1 MILYMLSYPLRLTPR
16 VLREITTIAALIS
29 CGLLAEIVEFWEL
42 FLADQTNPAP
52 TYPAPP
58 QQSPHILP
66 FLTIQFDSSKC
77 FTVAFFL
84 AILIFDLFHI
94 CLLVFSIF
102 VANQIFILLIVISIL
117 VVVIVAFAATRVRS
131 LYLRTVRRLLF
142 VIFVV
147 VEQKLIN

>member
-1 MILYMLSYPLRLTPR
+1 MLSYPPAFIPR

-42 FLADQTNPAP
+42 FLADQTNLAL
-52 TYPAPP
+52 TPP
-58 QQSPHILP
+58 FPHQSPHVPP
-66 FLTIQFDSSKC
+66 FLTIQFDSSNC
-77 FTVAFFL
+77 FTVVFSGDSHIRL
-84 AILIFDLFHI
+84 VSYHI

-102 VANQIFILLIVISIL
+102 VANQIFILLIVIPLL
-117 VVVIVAFAATRVRS
+117 VVVVAFAAARVRS